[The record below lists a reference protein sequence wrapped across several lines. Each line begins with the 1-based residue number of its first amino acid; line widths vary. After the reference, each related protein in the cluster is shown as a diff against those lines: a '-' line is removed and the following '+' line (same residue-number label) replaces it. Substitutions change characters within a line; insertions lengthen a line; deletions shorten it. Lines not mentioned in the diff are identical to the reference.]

1 LFIIELNN
9 FMLLSDLF
17 SETYRA
23 IISNKTRSGLTV
35 LGVVIGIASVIAMV
49 SIGAGA
55 QSSIESNIEAIGSNL
70 LMVMPGMQR
79 GVGTQ
84 VKGGQGSATS
94 LTIDDAEAI
103 ETEISGIK
111 DVASDVSGRY
121 QVKQKANNTNTS
133 VVGVTANY
141 PEVRNVE
148 IANGVFF
155 TEAQNESAV
164 KVAVLA
170 PTARDDLFGED
181 SEDYLGKTIRIN
193 SIDFKVVGLTES
205 KGSSG
210 SSNDDDKI
218 YIPIKTAQK
227 FLSGSDSVSTISIS
241 AVDSENLSAVQTEV
255 SDLLLKRHKIS
266 DSDSADFSIMNQ
278 ADLVETASSVTGTF
292 TILLA
297 AIAGISLL
305 VGGIGIMNMMLTT
318 VTERTREIGLR
329 KAIGAKRND
338 ISWQFLTESI
348 MITFLGGL
356 FGVGLGWGASL
367 VISTFFDT
375 NTVVSYSSIL
385 LAFGV
390 SAGIG
395 IIFGYYPARRAAR
408 LNPIECLRY
417 E

>member
-1 LFIIELNN
+1 
-9 FMLLSDLF
+9 MLLSDLF

-55 QSSIESNIEAIGSNL
+55 QSSIESNIEAFGSNL